1 MCRARLPVPPS
12 LAIAKAKS
20 IASTLSISDLDFKA
34 SWQWLSRFR
43 TRRGLQK
50 MLLHGEGAEVDKNDP
65 ELLSTLEELYSIIA
79 QYDPENVYNM
89 DETGLFFRLLP
100 RYSILMPN
108 EDISSTRGKKKA
120 EDRVSLIVCTNAS
133 GTHKIPCIMIG
144 KLKEPAC
151 IEDRH
156 WPVPYFN
163 QAKAWMDVETCW
175 KWFNE
180 VFVPEVKRRTGHP
193 VLLQMDNASGHFD
206 AFEPDNIRVVFFPPN
221 CTNWKQPCDMGI
233 IAALKKRYKYLYF
246 KDILDF
252 YELDEQL
259 KQWKR
264 ELGKRL
270 RQGAAGVS
278 YENPAHLL
286 DAASYVK
293 EAWDS
298 VSSSSIKNAFSKA
311 ELMNLEP
318 KPGAESENNVIA
330 IELAQT
336 IESLNLSINQS
347 KLEEF
352 VHIDDESNEEYAAAV
367 LEDVEELLESM
378 KINEAGLDEDS
389 DVNQPEQ
396 IVESQDRVE
405 FHGFESLYKQILDIE
420 DQLLCSNVQTE
431 AEEAFD
437 DLKKS
442 FEEF

>member
-1 MCRARLPVPPS
+1 
-12 LAIAKAKS
+12 
-20 IASTLSISDLDFKA
+20 
-34 SWQWLSRFR
+34 
-43 TRRGLQK
+43 
-50 MLLHGEGAEVDKNDP
+50 
-65 ELLSTLEELYSIIA
+65 
-79 QYDPENVYNM
+79 
-89 DETGLFFRLLP
+89 
-100 RYSILMPN
+100 
-108 EDISSTRGKKKA
+108 
-120 EDRVSLIVCTNAS
+120 
-133 GTHKIPCIMIG
+133 
-144 KLKEPAC
+144 
-151 IEDRH
+151 
-156 WPVPYFN
+156 
-163 QAKAWMDVETCW
+163 VETCW

-180 VFVPEVKRRTGHP
+180 IFVPEVKRRTGRP
-193 VLLQMDNASGHFD
+193 VLLLMDNALGHFD
-206 AFEPDNIRVVFFPPN
+206 TFERDNIRVIFFPPN
-221 CTNWKQPCDMGI
+221 STSWKQPCDMGI
-233 IAALKKRYKYLYF
+233 IAALKKRYKYLYL

-259 KQWKR
+259 NQRKR

-270 RQGAAGVS
+270 RRGAAGVS
-278 YENPAHLL
+278 YGNPVHLL

-293 EAWDS
+293 KAWDF

-318 KPGAESENNVIA
+318 EPGAESENNVIA
-330 IELAQT
+330 TKLAQT

-347 KLEEF
+347 ELEEF

-420 DQLLCSNVQTE
+420 DQLLCSNVQIE
-431 AEEAFD
+431 AEKTFD

-442 FEEF
+442 FEEFQAKVRAVVLIARRKKNQNLRQMTIHDMFH